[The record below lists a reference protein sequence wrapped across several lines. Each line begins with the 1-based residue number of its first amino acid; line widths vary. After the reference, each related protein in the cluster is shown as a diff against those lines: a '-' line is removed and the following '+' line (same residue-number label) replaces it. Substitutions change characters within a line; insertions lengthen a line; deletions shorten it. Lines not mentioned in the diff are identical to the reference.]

1 MENVVG
7 LFGSVSCFCFTKLP
21 QSSTAPHDTS
31 KEGAGREAQADDG
44 LRRTVE
50 NVAITIGGLLAAL
63 KLPVEVEPEGGYQK
77 LGKCLD

>member
-1 MENVVG
+1 MVNVVG
-7 LFGSVSCFCFTKLP
+7 FFGFVSCFFFTKLP

-31 KEGAGREAQADDG
+31 QEGAGREAKTDDR

-50 NVAITIGGLLAAL
+50 NVAIAIGGLLATL
-63 KLPVEVEPEGGYQK
+63 KFPVEVEPEGGYHK